1 MVDKLD
7 DVSLRILKLPAD
19 FPREEI
25 LNIFG
30 KEIFNTNEVV
40 RTHEHNDKYNAGRSF
55 GYITFNDSNAIKKIF
70 NDRDEFE
77 HYFTYKSKQICV
89 TVQKKPSS
97 KRARIDAN
105 NNEQTQSSTTLQEPS
120 LKRARLDQNNSEN
133 TRNSPILHES
143 NQLESTRLESTQSEA
158 ANIEILRLNNE
169 ILRLRAER
177 LFESYFSMKSSVENF
192 LNEIRLNE
200 TNEVKSNQS

>member
-7 DVSLRILKLPAD
+7 DASLRILKLPAD
-19 FPREEI
+19 FPREEV

-40 RTHEHNDKYNAGRSF
+40 RTHVHNDKYNAGRSL
-55 GYITFNDSNAIKKIF
+55 GYITFNDSNTIKRIF

-77 HYFTYKSKQICV
+77 HYFIYKSKQICV
-89 TVQKKPSS
+89 TVQKKPS
-97 KRARIDAN
+97 ARIDAN

-120 LKRARLDQNNSEN
+120 LKRARLDQNNREN
-133 TRNSPILHES
+133 TQNSPILHES
-143 NQLESTRLESTQSEA
+143 NKSESTQSESTQLEA
-158 ANIEILRLNNE
+158 ANVE

-177 LFESYFSMKSSVENF
+177 LIESYSSMKSSVENF
-192 LNEIRLNE
+192 LNELRLNE
-200 TNEVKSNQS
+200 TKGKSNQS